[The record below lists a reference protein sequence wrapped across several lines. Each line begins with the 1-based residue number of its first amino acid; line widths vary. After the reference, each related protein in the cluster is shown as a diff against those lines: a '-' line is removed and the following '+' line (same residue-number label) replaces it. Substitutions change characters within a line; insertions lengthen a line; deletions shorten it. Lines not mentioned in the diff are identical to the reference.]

1 MLRLLLVSCF
11 TFIVAS
17 CDYGVKWK
25 DDPYEVNWIDIS
37 SNRAL
42 AYSLGNGTSIG
53 RVQARVIS
61 VGSNKKYI
69 VAKRQVP
76 KTETVQYYFIDR
88 QKDDKYLNLNQ
99 ITQGPFTKEAFVT
112 LKDELGLPEF
122 SKDFE

>member
-1 MLRLLLVSCF
+1 MLRLFLVLCF
-11 TFIVAS
+11 TFLVAS

-25 DDPYEVNWIDIS
+25 DDPYEVHWIDLA
-37 SNRAL
+37 SNRTL

-76 KTETVQYYFIDR
+76 KTETIQYFYIDR
-88 QKDDKYLNLNQ
+88 EKDDRYLNLNQ
-99 ITQGPFTKEAFVT
+99 ITQGPFTRSAFTMLKE
-112 LKDELGLPEF
+112 ELELPEF
-122 SKDFE
+122 SKHFE